1 MILPSDAIRNALQ
14 IPLCV
19 SNTMAEAIDLWT
31 DLFLD
36 EPPWRFDPEE
46 PVESLGLAVSIAG
59 EYARLAT
66 IEMKSEIT
74 GSERAEYLNW
84 VYQNVLDHLRVQT
97 EYGCAKGGLMFKPYL
112 SGTTLSVDYVQ
123 ADHFYPTAFD
133 GSGRITGVIFL
144 EKLVRDRQI
153 FRRLEY
159 HHLEPQGCVIE
170 NRAFVSRVSAWGDQS
185 PTLGKPIALTEVA
198 EWSRLEPKVVLEG
211 VDRLLVGYFKMP
223 LANHVDPGSP
233 LGVSAFS
240 RAVDLIHQAD
250 AQWTRILWEY
260 EGAELAIHADR
271 GLFKKDKRGELELPK
286 HRERLYRTL
295 PAFQDEGMSGLQIF
309 SPEIRDGSL
318 FNGLNNMLKR
328 IEFQCALAYGTLSD
342 PQNVDKT
349 AEEIKSSKQR
359 SYATIKDVQ
368 KALQAALEDLIYA
381 MDRWATIGE
390 LAPQGA
396 YQTTFHWDD
405 SIVAD
410 KQVELNDMR
419 QDVAAGLIR
428 PELYVA
434 KRYGV
439 SEEEAKK
446 LMPNAA
452 DLLEE

>member
-1 MILPSDAIRNALQ
+1 MIFPADIIRKELK
-14 IPLCV
+14 IPLCM
-19 SNTMAEAIDLWT
+19 SNTMTEAISLWT

-46 PVESLGLAVSIAG
+46 PMQSLGIAVSVAG

-74 GSERAEYLNW
+74 GSERGEYLNQ
-84 VYQNVLDHLRVQT
+84 VYQNVLKRLRVQT
-97 EYGCAKGGLMFKPYL
+97 EYGCAKGGLIFKPYL
-112 SGTTLSVDYVQ
+112 SGAALAVDYVQ
-123 ADHFYPTAFD
+123 ADYFYPTAFD

-144 EKLVRDRQI
+144 EKLVRGNQV

-159 HHLEPQGCVIE
+159 HHLESQGCVIE
-170 NRAFVSRVSAWGDQS
+170 NLAFVSRVSAWGDQA
-185 PTLGKPIALTEVA
+185 PTLGKQIALSEVT
-198 EWSRLEPKVVLEG
+198 EWSSLESKVVLEG

-223 LANHVDPGSP
+223 LANHVDPDSP

-295 PAFQDEGMSGLQIF
+295 PAFQDEGISGLQTF
-309 SPEIRDGSL
+309 SPEIRDHSL
-318 FNGLNNMLKR
+318 FNGLNNMLRR

-368 KALQAALEDLIYA
+368 KALQTALEDFIYA
-381 MDRWATIGE
+381 MNQWVTIGS
-390 LAPQGA
+390 LAPQGE

-410 KQVELNDMR
+410 KQMELNDMR
-419 QDVAAGLIR
+419 QDVAAGLLR

-439 SEEEAKK
+439 SEEEAKN
-446 LMPNAA
+446 LMPKAA